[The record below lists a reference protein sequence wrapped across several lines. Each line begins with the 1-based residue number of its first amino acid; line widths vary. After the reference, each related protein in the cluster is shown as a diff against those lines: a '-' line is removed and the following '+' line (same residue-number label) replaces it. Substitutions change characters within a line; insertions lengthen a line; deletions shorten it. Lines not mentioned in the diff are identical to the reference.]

1 MECPKCKSF
10 DVTTQVVTNV
20 ELKDK
25 HHGVV
30 WWIFIGWWWVFFKWL
45 FLTIPALI
53 VKIFGHKK
61 QKIVTTE
68 KTVCVCQAC
77 GHKWE
82 L

>member
-30 WWIFIGWWWVFFKWL
+30 WWICIGWWWVFFKWL

-61 QKIVTTE
+61 QKLVTTE

-77 GHKWE
+77 GNKWE
-82 L
+82 I